1 VYAYGIKNPDAS
13 ADAKSKCVFRSFKTK
28 QFSITTIFGVI
39 AVLTGFFGVIIGG
52 FWAQIWR
59 RTNPRADPLVCG
71 ISALTGVPFIF
82 FALTTVERSL
92 VAGYV
97 SSFIA
102 CQTHIKSQFAVLRI
116 LWNVILVF

>member
-1 VYAYGIKNPDAS
+1 MFIIHNS
-13 ADAKSKCVFRSFKTK
+13 
-28 QFSITTIFGVI
+28 SITTIFGVI

-92 VAGYV
+92 YAGYV
-97 SSFIA
+97 GSSTVLISHF
-102 CQTHIKSQFAVLRI
+102 QFFVFFGMLFLCFNWSVTSDI
-116 LWNVILVF
+116 VMVINH